1 VCWPTSALFAHG
13 VATDVAE
20 RESLGQR

>member
-1 VCWPTSALFAHG
+1 VPATSALFAHG
-13 VATDVAE
+13 VATDMAE